1 LSLKAISFSEKID
14 IIVEGGFVMEQ
25 LQVGTLSITWLR
37 GGVTHMDGGAMFGV
51 VPKPLWSKKYPV
63 NEINQIE
70 LRTDPLLLQWQGKKI
85 LIESGIGKGKLTEKQ
100 RRNYGV
106 EEESE
111 IHDSLEELSLSV
123 EDIDIILMTHLH
135 FDHASG
141 LTERDGNGY
150 KSTFPNAVIYA
161 SEVEWNEM
169 REPNIRSKNTY
180 WKENWE
186 VIQHQVQTFKE
197 TYEVLPGL
205 NLHHTGGHSDG
216 HAIITLKEGDEY
228 LIHMADLMPTHA
240 HKNPLWVL
248 AYDDY
253 PMTSIYAKEKWISDA
268 VSQDAWFIFY
278 HDARYRALKWNDSF
292 EITHEVKRN
301 S

>member
-1 LSLKAISFSEKID
+1 
-14 IIVEGGFVMEQ
+14 MEQ
-25 LQVGTLSITWLR
+25 LKVGTLSITWLR

-63 NEINQIE
+63 NDKNQIE
-70 LRTDPLLLQWQGKKI
+70 LRTDPLLIQWQGKNI
-85 LIESGIGKGKLTEKQ
+85 LVESGIGLGKLDDKQ
-100 RRNYGV
+100 KRNYGV
-106 EEESE
+106 HEES
-111 IHDSLEELSLSV
+111 DVYASLEELSLTV

-141 LTERDGNGY
+141 LTEPVDNGY
-150 KSTFPNAVIYA
+150 KSTFPNAVIYT

-186 VIQHQVQTFKE
+186 SIQNQVHTFSGSH
-197 TYEVLPGL
+197 EVLPGL
-205 NLHHTGGHSDG
+205 MMHHTGGHSDG
-216 HAIITLKEGDEY
+216 HSIITMEEDGEY

-240 HKNPLWVL
+240 HANPLWVL

-253 PMTSIYAKEKWISDA
+253 PMTSIYAKEKWIKGA
-268 VSQDAWFIFY
+268 VEKNAWFIFY
-278 HDARYRALKWNDSF
+278 HDAMYRGLKWDKSYKVMD
-292 EITHEVKRN
+292 EVKRER
-301 S
+301 

>member
-268 VSQDAWFIFY
+268 LSQDAWFIFY
-278 HDARYRALKWNDSF
+278 HDAHYRALKWNDSF